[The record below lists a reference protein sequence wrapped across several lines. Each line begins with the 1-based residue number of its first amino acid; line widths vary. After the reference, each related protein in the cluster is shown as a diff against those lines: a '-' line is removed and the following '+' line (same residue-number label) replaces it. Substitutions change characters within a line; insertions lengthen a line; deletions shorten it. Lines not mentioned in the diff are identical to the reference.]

1 MFLSTNSL
9 LFLFCFAGSTLS
21 LGSSNSLY
29 KSHTLPTPNKGTD
42 LLAVLTHILGQ
53 AVTRGN
59 EKAEF
64 ICGKCVS
71 VLERVFKFDTV
82 IARVRVLSRERLQKL
97 TQERDGLR
105 RWVRSLY
112 RQRHPSD
119 LKSRG
124 SSSEDDAELWESDS
138 GKAYREM
145 LSDNMALAAYECW
158 SEKVESCPYF
168 KRTGKRCG
176 KLKNCECCDSLRVSD
191 SDYEFI
197 CGVPRNLPEQALS
210 PFGLTRDK
218 SQSMPLHWSKP
229 PSLRS
234 SPASLAGS
242 CHSLKARSRTVSA
255 QSLDSVDGHDPFDSL
270 DEHSVILDS
279 ILQKLKSIEGK
290 PVRSPAGSRIPVLA
304 KGTNDSEIDG
314 SPPIGVTRVLNFG
327 QGDEQEEEDVNGERE
342 DVLTELRD
350 EFLPLHREVRSL
362 FLVCGHTGI

>member
-1 MFLSTNSL
+1 M
-9 LFLFCFAGSTLS
+9 S

-29 KSHTLPTPNKGTD
+29 KSRTLPTPNKGMD

-53 AVTRGN
+53 PVTRGN
-59 EKAEF
+59 GKAEF
-64 ICGKCVS
+64 VCGKCVS

-82 IARVRVLSRERLQKL
+82 IARVSVLSRERLQKL
-97 TQERDGLR
+97 TQERDSLR

-112 RQRHPSD
+112 RQHHPSD

-124 SSSEDDAELWESDS
+124 SSSEDDAELEESNS
-138 GKAYREM
+138 RTAYREM
-145 LSDNMALAAYECW
+145 VNDNMALSAYECW
-158 SEKVESCPYF
+158 SEKTESCPYF

-191 SDYEFI
+191 SEYEYI

-210 PFGLTRDK
+210 PLGLSRDK
-218 SQSMPLHWSKP
+218 SQSMPLHWTRAP
-229 PSLRS
+229 TLGS

-255 QSLDSVDGHDPFDSL
+255 QSLDTVDGHDPFDWP

-279 ILQKLKSIEGK
+279 ILHKLKSIEGK
-290 PVRSPAGSRIPVLA
+290 PLRSPAGSRIPVLA
-304 KGTNDSEIDG
+304 KGSNDSVTDG
-314 SPPIGVTRVLNFG
+314 SPLNRVMRVLSFG
-327 QGDEQEEEDVNGERE
+327 QGDAREEEDMNGESE

-350 EFLPLHREVRSL
+350 EFLPLHREVRNL
-362 FLVCGHTGI
+362 FLVCSHTGIAFALAC